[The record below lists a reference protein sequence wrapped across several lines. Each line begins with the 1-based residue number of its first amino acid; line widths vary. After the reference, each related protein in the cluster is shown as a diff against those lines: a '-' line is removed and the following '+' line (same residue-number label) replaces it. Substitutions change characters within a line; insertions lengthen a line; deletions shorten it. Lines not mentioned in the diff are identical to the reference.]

1 MVVSNPTNA
10 HKGKKTRV
18 VCLSKESRTGPT
30 DNIEGLQNLKSLE
43 QRNSNLGIT
52 QVFDIASI
60 RTFPVIDTRF
70 GQCPVSSFGFHH
82 LSFTE

>member
-43 QRNSNLGIT
+43 QRDPNLGIT

-70 GQCPVSSFGFHH
+70 GQCPVSSFGFYH